1 MINVLVK
8 KIDTKALDNIIETNK
23 VRFLVMNTE
32 THREFMKDSIS
43 NENWSAHG
51 ASYEEYKKI
60 PIAVCEKLNYGE
72 IEIL

>member
-8 KIDTKALDNIIETNK
+8 KIDTKALDNIIEVNK
-23 VRFLVMNTE
+23 VRFLVMNAE
-32 THREFMKDSIS
+32 THREFMKNSIS
-43 NENWSAHG
+43 NENWSAQG

-60 PIAVCEKLNYGE
+60 PIAVCEKLSYGE